1 MAAPGFGYVKRDV
14 EKTTIDWSAVSGDLT
29 KSLGGALA
37 AGEKQKADVAITDQT
52 MAGEIQKLPKGVTPD
67 QSKYYASAIQNIGDA
82 NQEIKEQYDN
92 GEITATQYKIAVN
105 SLNTQYQIFKNNA
118 TSYQKSYDDF
128 IKKVTDGKSGATTQL
143 VATWVD
149 QMGGMNK
156 SVGWNK
162 DSQTL
167 ESSYVANGEVIKS
180 PVANDLSLM
189 NYYNTAF
196 DNKLIT
202 EGSKRFGEMISS
214 TEDIEGNLKYVKGY
228 RKNAEFQESLTG
240 YARASVASD
249 RTGIDAAEYLA
260 AEKGYKLVSGT
271 PQNEKEIQVLN
282 NKNGIPEVV
291 DVEKYKKLAID
302 GFKEDILVTLDDTYK
317 TQEGGKQYTQD
328 FSENKKVVMGLI
340 SGNKSVNE
348 YVNYLDKYNADSY
361 VTREEASKSSETV
374 TINVPDPNKPGKFK
388 EKTTTI
394 AEYVKNRPEA
404 TFFEKDKSGNLNPVV
419 LNTPEDYLTYANK
432 ASGLDDKT
440 ISAFKQREEGNKY
453 FEENGEIKVDTP
465 ADRAEKTRKGIALPE
480 YIESNTL
487 SNTTQQTRSTPISTG
502 SSSASNNNVFRAM
515 TPEEQKAT
523 KKTPI
528 SNN

>member
-37 AGEKQKADVAITDQT
+37 AGEKQKADVAIVDQT

-167 ESSYVANGEVIKS
+167 ESSYVANGKVIKS

-214 TEDIEGNLKYVKGY
+214 TEDIEGNLKYIKGY

-249 RTGIDAAEYLA
+249 RTGVDAAEYLA

-291 DVEKYKKLAID
+291 DVEKYRKLAID
-302 GFKEDILVTLDDTYK
+302 GFKEDILVTLDSTYK
-317 TQEGGKQYTQD
+317 TQEGGKQYD
-328 FSENKKVVMGLI
+328 VFLENKKQLKEYQDQPTEENLRGLLDYLSKFNPTKYVSKSQGIRDNLQVTVEKSDPTTGVVIEEKI
-340 SGNKSVNE
+340 SFADYIKDKPEAMFFERDKQGRFVPVQIDSYNKL
-348 YVNYLDKYNADSY
+348 VNYMNK
-361 VTREEASKSSETV
+361 EA
-374 TINVPDPNKPGKFK
+374 G
-388 EKTTTI
+388 
-394 AEYVKNRPEA
+394 
-404 TFFEKDKSGNLNPVV
+404 
-419 LNTPEDYLTYANK
+419 
-432 ASGLDDKT
+432 
-440 ISAFKQREEGNKY
+440 
-453 FEENGEIKVDTP
+453 
-465 ADRAEKTRKGIALPE
+465 
-480 YIESNTL
+480 
-487 SNTTQQTRSTPISTG
+487 
-502 SSSASNNNVFRAM
+502 
-515 TPEEQKAT
+515 
-523 KKTPI
+523 I
-528 SNN
+528 SNEKLSSFESRYSKQFDEFGVPIQ

>member
-214 TEDIEGNLKYVKGY
+214 TEDIEGNLKYIKGY

-249 RTGIDAAEYLA
+249 RTGVDAAEYLA

-291 DVEKYKKLAID
+291 DIEKYKKLAID
-302 GFKEDILVTLDDTYK
+302 GFKEDILVTLDSTYK
-317 TQEGGKQYTQD
+317 TQEGSK
-328 FSENKKVVMGLI
+328 
-340 SGNKSVNE
+340 NKSGKKDNAFYEMTYLPNIKAVEDFELQFETIKRNNPGIPLSVQTGIASKPIVKRLKE
-348 YVNYLDKYNADSY
+348 LSNANITVLSSEDYDNLLDKNKELSRQLMA
-361 VTREEASKSSETV
+361 EEITQEQFKEQFVKSPKGIV
-374 TINVPDPNKPGKFK
+374 FYLKKPGKDPVPY
-388 EKTTTI
+388 TI
-394 AEYVKNRPEA
+394 KN
-404 TFFEKDKSGNLNPVV
+404 KDQILNIMNEISGINPQKRA
-419 LNTPEDYLTYANK
+419 DFAKKYLQ
-432 ASGLDDKT
+432 SQG
-440 ISAFKQREEGNKY
+440 Q
-453 FEENGEIKVDTP
+453 
-465 ADRAEKTRKGIALPE
+465 
-480 YIESNTL
+480 
-487 SNTTQQTRSTPISTG
+487 
-502 SSSASNNNVFRAM
+502 
-515 TPEEQKAT
+515 T
-523 KKTPI
+523 KKTVNY
-528 SNN
+528 SNK